1 MLLSCSRTVRPRS
14 SIRRRAYVTY
24 GLLLGIALASALAS
38 LYVVRNYFEDH
49 REEELQVTATDK
61 AHHVSQYLGFYEQQI
76 TSLAATPEVHDMAVF
91 GDRDAAQAWALQ
103 ARRFL
108 PRTVGLAIASAEG
121 LVLGETPALRVG
133 PKCVADL
140 SRLQQGKALPRP
152 PVHTDIPDLAHFDLT
167 APMRDDSGVV
177 VGILFVSIKLNV
189 LQEILSQAADAGQ
202 YLELR
207 DVFGHTLA
215 SAGTPL
221 LDSAI
226 DVRGHNV
233 PVAGSQWTLHLKQVI
248 KPPAAIYM
256 VLVFSVLLMW
266 LAVMILVVYSV
277 ASITRLF
284 SGELEGVRKMLSRV
298 QQGDFDTTSLPFHLE
313 ETVPVI
319 AAIAGLARDIQESQ
333 QRLAGMSKTDE
344 LTGLANR
351 RHFNEE
357 YLRDLDFAQRDIS
370 VCLALIDLDGFK
382 RLNDSAGHAAGDQML
397 RLLGQSL
404 KHTAR
409 KTDCTAR
416 LGGDEFAV
424 LLVQMDVENAHVWLE
439 RLRRD
444 FEARQTSDPVLS
456 WHAHC
461 TFSSGFVCV
470 DPKKDQSVEDAMHR
484 ADEAL
489 YQAKREGKGRAIAA

>member
-1 MLLSCSRTVRPRS
+1 MPLSCPRTVPLRS
-14 SIRRRAYVTY
+14 SIRRRAYATY
-24 GLLLGIALASALAS
+24 GLLLGIALASALAN
-38 LYVVRNYFEDH
+38 LYVVRNYFADH

-76 TSLAATPEVHDMAVF
+76 TSLAAIPEVHDMAVF

-121 LVLGETPALRVG
+121 LVLGEPPALRLG
-133 PKCVADL
+133 PQCVADL
-140 SRLQQGKALPRP
+140 SRLQQSQALPRP

-167 APMRDDSGVV
+167 APVRDDSGAV
-177 VGILFVSIKLNV
+177 VGILFVSFKLNV

-202 YLELR
+202 YLELH
-207 DVFGHTLA
+207 DAHGHTLA
-215 SAGTPL
+215 SAGTPP
-221 LDSAI
+221 LDSAS
-226 DVRGHNV
+226 DMRGHNV
-233 PVAGSQWTLHLKQVI
+233 PVAGSQWTLHLKQVM
-248 KPPAAIYM
+248 KPPATIYM

-266 LAVMILVVYSV
+266 LAVTILVVYSV
-277 ASITRLF
+277 ASITSLF

-298 QQGDFDTTSLPFHLE
+298 QQGDFDTTSVPFQLE

-333 QRLAGMSKTDE
+333 QRLAGMSQTDE
-344 LTGLANR
+344 LTGLTNR

-357 YLRDLDFAQRDIS
+357 YLRDLDFAQRGIP

-382 RLNDSAGHAAGDQML
+382 GLNDSAGHAAGDQML

-444 FEARQTSDPVLS
+444 FDTRQANDPLLS
-456 WHAHC
+456 WHPRC
-461 TFSSGFVCV
+461 TFSSGFVRI
-470 DPKKDQSVEDAMHR
+470 DPKRDRILDDATCR

-489 YQAKREGKGRAIAA
+489 YQAKRDGKARTVAA